1 MADRDNS
8 PLDMAKNV
16 THKFVANMGGRRVA
30 KLTLDQSGV
39 LSDYVPFGPDVSIKI
54 LGVSETVEIK
64 DLGGRYVTDVVRILA
79 RGNNPVAKYDG
90 ELYYYMGD
98 SAGEYFFAN
107 VGEDSTKYM
116 TVAFD
121 GVTISENA
129 PSGVTVYDLE
139 ESDLPSSGSMVWNAV
154 SAAGFE
160 NCVIRLNS
168 VVPPKSSMKRIF
180 RYVSYNNASPPPIA
194 SYRWENETGVWTISV
209 RQSGASLSK
218 DSQPTGSKVYP
229 WDGVS
234 ETVSWYDE
242 ARANSSTP
250 TFMYV
255 PNQVGST
262 MFRLVAVERY
272 DLKFQAQ
279 GESSITT
286 ATVAYNGA
294 VTTKTTP
301 YGSGSSDDGK
311 VSVADGTVSGYLSEV
326 LKSDTDTVELG
337 VVGNELR
344 IGLNLSGESDP
355 KLKTIDESLI
365 NANTAN
371 YGSYYGGGTCSWG
384 DTSTNVIAYRGIR
397 VSDAQGSLTR
407 VRFALT
413 GTFGSGN
420 PGFRVGIFSLDGT
433 LLGSSDT
440 MIFDGSKFVGEEH
453 GDVLSVP
460 SNRLTDG
467 DIPLHE
473 ETAGALSIKRNTRY
487 AIQLVWFGMQF
498 AAKEESGNGIT
509 SNYNYDYELGN
520 NVQTTYAGFKWWDG
534 SDGKQQAQHVPYLSF
549 GAADIGG

>member
-8 PLDMAKNV
+8 PLNMAENL
-16 THKFVANMGGRRVA
+16 TNEFVANMGGRRVA

-39 LSDYVPFGPDVSIKI
+39 LSDYVPFGPDVTIKI
-54 LGVSETVEIK
+54 RGGSETFEIH
-64 DLGGRYVTDVVRILA
+64 DLAGRYTTDVVQILA

-98 SAGEYFFAN
+98 SAGSYFFAN
-107 VGEDSTKYM
+107 VGDGSTKYM
-116 TVAFD
+116 TVGFN
-121 GVTISENA
+121 GVTISETA
-129 PSGVTVYDLE
+129 PSTITVYDLN
-139 ESDLPSSGSMVWNAV
+139 ESDLPSSGSTVWNAL
-154 SAAGFE
+154 SRAGFE
-160 NCVIRLNS
+160 TCVVRLTS
-168 VVPPKSSMKRIF
+168 ETSTKISMVRIL
-180 RYVSYNNASPPPIA
+180 RYVSYDKSSLPPTA
-194 SYRWENETGVWTISV
+194 TYLWEDETTTWKLSV
-209 RQSGASLSK
+209 RQSGTSLSK

-234 ETVSWYDE
+234 TTVDWYDE

-250 TFMYV
+250 TFIYV

-262 MFRLVAVERY
+262 MYRLVSVERY
-272 DLKFQAQ
+272 QMRFEASDEA
-279 GESSITT
+279 SITMV
-286 ATVAYNGA
+286 TVNFSGY
-294 VTTKTTP
+294 VTSKITP
-301 YGSGSSDDGK
+301 YGSGTSGDGK
-311 VSVADGTVSGYLSEV
+311 VSVADGTTPGFLSEV
-326 LKSDTDTVELG
+326 LKADTDTVELN

-344 IGLNLSGESDP
+344 MGLNLSGESDP

-365 NANTAN
+365 NANTSN

-384 DTSTNVIAYRGIR
+384 DTSTNVMAYRGIR

-413 GTFGSGN
+413 GSFGSGN

-433 LLGSSDT
+433 PLGSSDT
-440 MIFDGSKFVGEEH
+440 MIFDGSGFVGEEH

-460 SNRLTDG
+460 SKRLTDG

-473 ETAGALSIKRNTRY
+473 ETAGSLSIKRNTRY
-487 AIQLVWFGMQF
+487 VIQLVWFGMQF
-498 AAKEESGNGIT
+498 AAKEQSGTGIT

-520 NVQTTYAGFKWWDG
+520 NVQTTYTGFKWWNG
-534 SDGKQQAQHVPYLSF
+534 ADGKQQAQHVPYLSF

>member
-1 MADRDNS
+1 MADRVNS
-8 PLDMAKNV
+8 PLNMAENL
-16 THKFVANMGGRRVA
+16 TNEFVANMGGRRVA

-39 LSDYVPFGPDVSIKI
+39 LSDYVPFGPDVTVKI
-54 LGVSETVEIK
+54 RGGSETFEIK
-64 DLGGRYVTDVVRILA
+64 DLGGRYTTDVVQILA
-79 RGNNPVAKYDG
+79 RGNNPIAKYDG

-98 SAGEYFFAN
+98 SAGSYFFAN

-116 TVAFD
+116 TVGFT
-121 GVTISENA
+121 GVAISENA
-129 PSGVTVYDLE
+129 PTGVVVYDLD
-139 ESDLPSSGSMVWNAV
+139 ESDLPTSGPKVWYAL
-154 SAAGFE
+154 SASGFE
-160 NCVIRLNS
+160 NCVIRLDS
-168 VVPPKSSMKRIF
+168 PDGLKSSIKRIF
-180 RYVSYNNASPPPIA
+180 RYVSYSNASLPSIVTY
-194 SYRWENETGVWTISV
+194 SWENETDAWKLTV
-209 RQSGASLSK
+209 RESGTSLSK
-218 DSQPTGSKVYP
+218 DSQPTGSKVYS

-234 ETVSWYDE
+234 ATVGWYDE
-242 ARANSSTP
+242 ARANASTP
-250 TFMYV
+250 TFMFV

-262 MFRLVAVERY
+262 MYRLVSAERY
-272 DLKFQAQ
+272 QLKFEAP
-279 GESSITT
+279 GESSIST
-286 ATVAYNGA
+286 ATVAFNGA
-294 VTTKTTP
+294 ITSKVTP

-311 VSVADGTVSGYLSEV
+311 VAVASGATSGYLSEV
-326 LKSDTDTVELG
+326 LKSDTDTVELN

-344 IGLNLSGESDP
+344 VGLNLSGESDP

-365 NANTAN
+365 NANTLN

-384 DTSTNVIAYRGIR
+384 DTSTNVMAYRGIR

-440 MIFDGSKFVGEEH
+440 MLFDGSGFVGEEH

-460 SNRLTDG
+460 SNRLADG

-473 ETAGALSIKRNTRY
+473 EAAGSLSIKRNTRY
-487 AIQLVWFGMQF
+487 VIQLVWFGMQF
-498 AAKEESGNGIT
+498 AAKEQSGNGIT

-520 NVQTTYAGFKWWDG
+520 NVQTTYTGFKWWNG
-534 SDGKQQAQHVPYLSF
+534 TDGKQQAQHVPYLSF

>member
-8 PLDMAKNV
+8 PLNMAENL
-16 THKFVANMGGRRVA
+16 TNEFVANMGGRRVA

-39 LSDYVPFGPDVSIKI
+39 LSDYVPFGPDVTIKI
-54 LGVSETVEIK
+54 RGGSETFEIH
-64 DLGGRYVTDVVRILA
+64 DLAGRYTTDVVQILA

-98 SAGEYFFAN
+98 SAGSYFFAN
-107 VGEDSTKYM
+107 VGDGSTKYM
-116 TVAFD
+116 TVGFN
-121 GVTISENA
+121 GVTISETA
-129 PSGVTVYDLE
+129 PSTIAVYDLN
-139 ESDLPSSGSMVWNAV
+139 ESDLPSSGPAVWNAL
-154 SAAGFE
+154 SRAGFE
-160 NCVIRLNS
+160 TCVVRLTS
-168 VVPPKSSMKRIF
+168 KTSTKTSMVRIL
-180 RYVSYNNASPPPIA
+180 RYVSYDNSSVPPKVTY
-194 SYRWENETGVWTISV
+194 SWEDETTTWKLSV
-209 RQSGASLSK
+209 RQPGASLSK

-234 ETVSWYDE
+234 TMVDWYDE

-262 MFRLVAVERY
+262 MYRLVSVERY
-272 DLKFQAQ
+272 QMRFEASN
-279 GESSITT
+279 ETSID
-286 ATVAYNGA
+286 TVTVNFSGH
-294 VTTKTTP
+294 VTSKTTP
-301 YGSGSSDDGK
+301 YGSGTSGDGK
-311 VSVADGTVSGYLSEV
+311 VSAANGTTPGFLSEV
-326 LKSDTDTVELG
+326 LKADTDTVELN

-344 IGLNLSGESDP
+344 MGLNLSGESDP

-365 NANTAN
+365 NANTLN

-384 DTSTNVIAYRGIR
+384 DTSTNVMAYRGIR

-413 GTFGSGN
+413 GSFGSGN

-440 MIFDGSKFVGEEH
+440 MLFDGSGFVGEEH

-473 ETAGALSIKRNTRY
+473 ETAGSLSIKRNTRY
-487 AIQLVWFGMQF
+487 AIQLVWFSMGF
-498 AAKEESGNGIT
+498 AAKEQSGNGIT
-509 SNYNYDYELGN
+509 SNYNYDYELEN
-520 NVQTTYAGFKWWDG
+520 NVQTTYTGFKWWNG
-534 SDGKQQAQHVPYLSF
+534 TDGKQQAQHVPYLSF

>member
-8 PLDMAKNV
+8 PLNMAENL
-16 THKFVANMGGRRVA
+16 TNEFVANMGGRRVA

-39 LSDYVPFGPDVSIKI
+39 LSDYVPFGPDVTIKI
-54 LGVSETVEIK
+54 RGGSETFEIH
-64 DLGGRYVTDVVRILA
+64 DLAGRYTTDVVQILA

-98 SAGEYFFAN
+98 SAGSYFFAN
-107 VGEDSTKYM
+107 VGDGSTKYM
-116 TVAFD
+116 TVGFN
-121 GVTISENA
+121 GVTISETA
-129 PSGVTVYDLE
+129 PSTITVYDLN
-139 ESDLPSSGSMVWNAV
+139 ESDLPSSGSAVWNAL
-154 SAAGFE
+154 SRAGFE
-160 NCVIRLNS
+160 TCVVRLTS
-168 VVPPKSSMKRIF
+168 ETSTKTSTVRIL
-180 RYVSYNNASPPPIA
+180 RYVSYDNSSVPPTA
-194 SYRWENETGVWTISV
+194 TYSWEDETTTWKLSV
-209 RQSGASLSK
+209 RQSGTSLSK

-234 ETVSWYDE
+234 TTVGWYDE

-262 MFRLVAVERY
+262 MYRLVSVERY
-272 DLKFQAQ
+272 QMRFEASDEA
-279 GESSITT
+279 SITMV
-286 ATVAYNGA
+286 TVNFSGY
-294 VTTKTTP
+294 VTSKITP
-301 YGSGSSDDGK
+301 YGSGTSGDGK
-311 VSVADGTVSGYLSEV
+311 VSVADGTTPGFLSEV
-326 LKSDTDTVELG
+326 LKADTDTVELN

-344 IGLNLSGESDP
+344 MGLNLSGESDP

-365 NANTAN
+365 NANTLN

-384 DTSTNVIAYRGIR
+384 DTSTNVMAYRGIR

-413 GTFGSGN
+413 GSFGSGN

-440 MIFDGSKFVGEEH
+440 MIFDGSGFVGEEH

-473 ETAGALSIKRNTRY
+473 ETAGSLSIKRNTRY
-487 AIQLVWFGMQF
+487 VIQLVWFGMQF
-498 AAKEESGNGIT
+498 AAKEQSGTGIT

-520 NVQTTYAGFKWWDG
+520 NVQTTYTGFKWWNG
-534 SDGKQQAQHVPYLSF
+534 ADGKQQAQHVPYLSF